1 MNNGFLNNHRS
12 ETGETD
18 YQILYVKCGTDL
30 NVTFVIKEQIKEHY
44 LQTVDEVR
52 L

>member
-30 NVTFVIKEQIKEHY
+30 NVTFVIKEQIKERC
-44 LQTVDEVR
+44 LQAVDEVR